1 MKLKSS
7 VKNYLSVTKR
17 QWNALVILMVLIVV
31 VLMAPYVYRLMHTNN
46 SVNIKGFALAAA
58 RLRAEQGVNDNA
70 AARAV
75 LFSFNPNHLPAEQW
89 RKLGLSDRQ
98 IAIIENYEAKGGR
111 FYTKTDLEKIY
122 NITARDYQRLEP
134 YINLPDAAAERDK
147 APVIVELNSAD
158 SAKLTRI
165 NGIGAGYAIRIM
177 RYRDRLGGF
186 YRKEQLKEIFGIDSL
201 LYLDIAPHVK
211 VNAAMIRKIA
221 INKVTLNNLL
231 VFPYLTYKQK
241 NALIE
246 YRNQH
251 GAYTSLADLRNIPI
265 IDEGILR
272 KIGPYMEF

>member
-1 MKLKSS
+1 MKSI

-31 VLMAPYVYRLMHTNN
+31 VLTAPSVYQLVHTNN
-46 SVNIKGFALAAA
+46 RINAKGFAVAAA
-58 RLRAEQGVNDNA
+58 HLQLIEQGNDSSVA
-70 AARAV
+70 PTV
-75 LFSFNPNHLPAEQW
+75 LFSFNPNHLPAGQW
-89 RKLGLSDRQ
+89 RKLGLSEHQ
-98 IAIIENYEAKGGR
+98 IAVIENYEAKGGR
-111 FYTKTDLEKIY
+111 FYTKTDLKKIY
-122 NITARDYQRLEP
+122 TITAHDYERLEP
-134 YINLPDAAAERDK
+134 YINLPDGNLQRNET
-147 APVIVELNSAD
+147 PIIVELNSAD

-165 NGIGAGYAIRIM
+165 NGIGPSFAIRIM

-201 LYLDIAPHVK
+201 LYLDIAPQVK
-211 VNAAMIRKIA
+211 VNQAMIRKID

-272 KIGPYMEF
+272 KIEPYMEF

>member
-1 MKLKSS
+1 MKSILE
-7 VKNYLSVTKR
+7 NYLSVTKK

-31 VLMAPYVYRLMHTNN
+31 VLAAPYIYQSVHINN
-46 SVNIKGFALAAA
+46 TVNTKGFALAAA
-58 RLRAEQGVNDNA
+58 RLRAEQGGNDNA
-70 AARAV
+70 AAHVV
-75 LFSFNPNHLPAEQW
+75 LFSFNPNHLAPGQW
-89 RKLGLSDRQ
+89 RKLGLTDRQ

-111 FYTKTDLEKIY
+111 FYIKTDLKKIY
-122 NITARDYQRLEP
+122 GITAQDYQRLEP
-134 YINLPDAAAERDK
+134 YINLPNGEAEK
-147 APVIVELNSAD
+147 NEAPVIVELNSAD

-201 LYLDIAPHVK
+201 LYLDIAPQVK
-211 VNAAMIRKIA
+211 VNAAMIRKIE

-251 GAYTSLADLRNIPI
+251 GAYTSLADLKNIPI

-272 KIGPYMEF
+272 KIEPYIEF